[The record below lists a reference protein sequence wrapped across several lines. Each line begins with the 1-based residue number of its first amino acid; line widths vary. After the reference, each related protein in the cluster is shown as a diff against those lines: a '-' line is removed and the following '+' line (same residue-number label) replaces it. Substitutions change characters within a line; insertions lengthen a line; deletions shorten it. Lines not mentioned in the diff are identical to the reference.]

1 VVFDSNI
8 CKKRQPNRDANVRIG
23 PLACHV
29 TGIVSVEIDR
39 ALEWLQASRIATA
52 VAENDILFPWIES
65 VHVLAIVLVVGTI
78 SIVDLRLLG
87 VASLDIS
94 ARRLMRDIIPYTW
107 GAFAVAAITGSLMFS
122 SDAVHYA
129 HNRLFQIKLVMLAL
143 AGVNMAVFHLFGE
156 RDIER
161 WDAPGGTAPMAAKA
175 AATISL
181 LAWIAVV
188 SLGRGTGFTMH

>member
-1 VVFDSNI
+1 VQIEHF
-8 CKKRQPNRDANVRIG
+8 
-23 PLACHV
+23 
-29 TGIVSVEIDR
+29 
-39 ALEWLQASRIATA
+39 LEWLQSTPIAIA

-94 ARRLMRDIIPYTW
+94 ARRLMRDVIPYTW

-129 HNRLFQIKLVMLAL
+129 QNRLFQAKLVMLVL
-143 AGVNMAVFHLFGE
+143 AGINMATFHFFGE

-161 WDAPGGTAPMAAKA
+161 WEAPGATTPMSAKA

-181 LAWIAVV
+181 LAWVTVV

>member
-1 VVFDSNI
+1 VDIEGV
-8 CKKRQPNRDANVRIG
+8 
-23 PLACHV
+23 LA
-29 TGIVSVEIDR
+29 
-39 ALEWLQASRIATA
+39 WLQSTWIATA

-65 VHVLAIVLVVGTI
+65 VHVLAIVIVVGTI

-94 ARRLMRDIIPYTW
+94 AKRLMRDVIPYTW

-122 SDAVHYA
+122 SDATHYA

-143 AGVNMAVFHLFGE
+143 AGLNMAVFHLFSE

-161 WDAPGGTAPMAAKA
+161 WDVHGGATPVAAKA
-175 AATISL
+175 AAVISL
-181 LAWIAVV
+181 MAWIAVV

>member
-1 VVFDSNI
+1 VD
-8 CKKRQPNRDANVRIG
+8 
-23 PLACHV
+23 
-29 TGIVSVEIDR
+29 IDR
-39 ALEWLQASRIATA
+39 ALEWLQTTRIASL

-87 VASLDIS
+87 VASLDVGV
-94 ARRLMRDIIPYTW
+94 RRIMRDVIPYTW
-107 GAFAVAAITGSLMFS
+107 SAFAIAAITGSLMFS
-122 SDAVHYA
+122 SDATHYA
-129 HNRLFQIKLVMLAL
+129 RNRYFQAKLVVLVL
-143 AGVNMAVFHLFGE
+143 AGLNMALFHLVGL

-161 WDAPGGTAPMAAKA
+161 WGAAGGRTPLSAKVA
-175 AATISL
+175 AAVSL

>member
-1 VVFDSNI
+1 MDIEGV
-8 CKKRQPNRDANVRIG
+8 
-23 PLACHV
+23 LA
-29 TGIVSVEIDR
+29 
-39 ALEWLQASRIATA
+39 WLQSTWIATA

-65 VHVLAIVLVVGTI
+65 VHVLAIVIVVGTI

-94 ARRLMRDIIPYTW
+94 AKRLMRDVIPYTW
-107 GAFAVAAITGSLMFS
+107 GAFAIAAITGSLMFS
-122 SDAVHYA
+122 SDATHYA

-143 AGVNMAVFHLFGE
+143 AGLNMAVFHLFGE

-161 WDAPGGTAPMAAKA
+161 WDAPGATTPAAAKA
-175 AATISL
+175 AAVISL
-181 LAWIAVV
+181 MAWIAVV

>member
-1 VVFDSNI
+1 
-8 CKKRQPNRDANVRIG
+8 
-23 PLACHV
+23 
-29 TGIVSVEIDR
+29 VEIDR
-39 ALEWLQASRIATA
+39 ALEWLQTTPIAMT

-94 ARRLMRDIIPYTW
+94 AHRLMRDVIPYTW
-107 GAFAVAAITGSLMFS
+107 GAFAIAAITGSLMFS
-122 SDAVHYA
+122 SDATHYA
-129 HNRLFQIKLVMLAL
+129 HNRLFQAKLIMLVL
-143 AGVNMAVFHLFGE
+143 AGLNMAVFHFFGV

-161 WDAPGGTAPMAAKA
+161 WEAPGATPPIAAKA
-175 AATISL
+175 AASISL
-181 LAWIAVV
+181 LVWITVV

>member
-1 VVFDSNI
+1 MDIES
-8 CKKRQPNRDANVRIG
+8 A
-23 PLACHV
+23 LA
-29 TGIVSVEIDR
+29 
-39 ALEWLQASRIATA
+39 WLQSTWIATA

-94 ARRLMRDIIPYTW
+94 AKRLMRDVIPYTW

-122 SDAVHYA
+122 SDATHYA
-129 HNRLFQIKLVMLAL
+129 HNRLFQIKLVMLVL
-143 AGVNMAVFHLFGE
+143 AGLNMAVFHLFGE

-161 WDAPGGTAPMAAKA
+161 WEAPGATTSVAAKT

-181 LAWIAVV
+181 VAWITVV